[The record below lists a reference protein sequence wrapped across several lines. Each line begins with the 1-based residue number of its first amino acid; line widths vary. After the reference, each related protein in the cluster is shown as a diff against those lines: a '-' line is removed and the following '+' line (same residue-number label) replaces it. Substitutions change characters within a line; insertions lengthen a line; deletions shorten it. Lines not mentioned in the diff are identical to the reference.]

1 MLFWLTY
8 RRCCR
13 KHSIC
18 WCHTRKQWKQMDLRW
33 SSHHSNWSKPSRFQE
48 KKHDIEILKP
58 SCVPCSLRA
67 SSGGVP
73 MLVAGALGW
82 WLSLFYAYPV
92 HGRNL
97 DFITRIWGNGL
108 TTPIP
113 KNQVLQ
119 PLSHYQPNK
128 IPWLRNIS
136 QIPKITSITS
146 IVTSSSSVALHK
158 LDITLKYN

>member
-67 SSGGVP
+67 SSGVVP

-97 DFITRIWGNGL
+97 DFMTRIWGNGL

-113 KNQVLQ
+113 KNQVC
-119 PLSHYQPNK
+119 SHCLTTNPTKSLGFVTFHKYQNYINYINSHIK
-128 IPWLRNIS
+128 FIS
-136 QIPKITSITS
+136 GITQTR
-146 IVTSSSSVALHK
+146 
-158 LDITLKYN
+158 YNT